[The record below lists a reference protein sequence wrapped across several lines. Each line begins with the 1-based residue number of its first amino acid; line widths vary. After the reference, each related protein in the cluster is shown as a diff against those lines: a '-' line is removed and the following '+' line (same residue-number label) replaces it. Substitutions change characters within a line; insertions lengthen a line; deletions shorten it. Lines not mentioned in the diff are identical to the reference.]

1 MLQNE
6 ENSFLCSATYFCL
19 TCLLY
24 KTQIMAD
31 ADKILVKKILNGDL
45 KAFRLL
51 IENNNGLVAHIVY
64 RLINNPADQEE
75 ICQEIFIRIYQNLPD
90 FKFKAKLS
98 TWIGRIAYNTTINH
112 LRKEK
117 IPLLDDRQVETPGR
131 DGHKGKSDGYAL
143 LHDPGPAPDALLERK
158 DRGEMIERMLIQL
171 PPSFRMILTL
181 FHLEQMSYQEI
192 SELMDLPEGTVKS
205 YLYRAR
211 KKLKEV
217 LDMELEGEE
226 I

>member
-1 MLQNE
+1 
-6 ENSFLCSATYFCL
+6 
-19 TCLLY
+19 
-24 KTQIMAD
+24 MAD

-45 KAFRLL
+45 KAFRVL
-51 IENNNGLVAHIVY
+51 IEKSNRLVAHIVY

-90 FKFKAKLS
+90 FKFKSKLS

-117 IPLLDDRQVETPGR
+117 IPLFDDRQPNSPGR
-131 DGHKGKSDGYAL
+131 DGQKGESDSYTL
-143 LHDPGPAPDALLERK
+143 IPDTRPAPDALLEKK
-158 DRGEMIERMLIQL
+158 DRGEMIERMLVRL
-171 PPSFRMILTL
+171 PPPFRMILTL
-181 FHLEQMSYQEI
+181 FHLEQMSYLEI

-217 LDMELEGEE
+217 LDKELEGEE